1 MNDVEIATILAA
13 LKVYHEAIQK
23 PIDAGIYDIAS
34 MNGKEIPLDLKA
46 IDALAE
52 KVRAMKGA

>member
-34 MNGKEIPLDLKA
+34 MNGKEIPLDL
-46 IDALAE
+46 
-52 KVRAMKGA
+52 